1 MTAQELIAAL
11 SARYLDTKQMLP
23 DELAHES
30 AAMLIQQAEQIEAL
44 KAALK
49 DAATSLDTISRL
61 AGREFYAGEGGERV
75 ETYMHH
81 PDQIR
86 GYAKSR
92 HGVAIDAMKGQK

>member
-1 MTAQELIAAL
+1 MTAQELAAEMHKFGIITFNRC
-11 SARYLDTKQMLP
+11 AIDG
-23 DELAHES
+23 